1 MKLVT
6 WDDIRYK
13 MCNVKTI
20 NLVPNILAAE
30 HAVSLGCDEAVQIR
44 DMLVTENGEILRD
57 AVTEG
62 AHTNIF
68 IVKNGKLVTA
78 PLGSYILPGIARKHV
93 IELCS
98 EHEIDTE
105 ERYITRSELFEA
117 DEILIT
123 STTTLVRAACELDG
137 RPVGCRDQKL
147 VDNLQ
152 AWYLEKLENET
163 K

>member
-1 MKLVT
+1 M
-6 WDDIRYK
+6 
-13 MCNVKTI
+13 
-20 NLVPNILAAE
+20 
-30 HAVSLGCDEAVQIR
+30 S
-44 DMLVTENGEILRD
+44 
-57 AVTEG
+57 
-62 AHTNIF
+62 
-68 IVKNGKLVTA
+68 
-78 PLGSYILPGIARKHV
+78 
-93 IELCS
+93 
-98 EHEIDTE
+98 E